1 MVDRSNSGISEFPL
15 ASSSAVGVKA
25 KLTYRFLILAF
36 LADGETTGPD
46 IAGALCTDRKKIW
59 STLADLEREALILG
73 KGIRPTYWRL
83 TPSGIEALRKVNAD
97 LTTILDRTRRRR

>member
-15 ASSSAVGVKA
+15 ASSNVVGVKA

-59 STLADLEREALILG
+59 STLADLEHEALILG

-83 TPSGIEALRKVNAD
+83 TPAGIEALRMV
-97 LTTILDRTRRRR
+97 DRELHSIIQRQH